1 MSTQEAVSRT
11 PLPHQTGQC
20 LPTPTP
26 ARSFPPSLPLSRSA
40 SHPLPLTFSLALG
53 FGTKAWPSLDTLS
66 LSFLARPLVMCT
78 RHLEKTELLST
89 LAW

>member
-26 ARSFPPSLPLSRSA
+26 ARSFPPSLPLSPSA

-66 LSFLARPLVMCT
+66 LSFLTPYRSSSSPS
-78 RHLEKTELLST
+78 LLGPWSCAQGT
-89 LAW
+89 